1 MYHERG
7 PVSRISGRRLRGSG
21 YGAAGARWYT
31 PLVTTHPLK
40 RAATPGVRTWLA
52 RLRTR
57 LGSLVY
63 DALPMTLEERE
74 ERDWTGEPSARV
86 AERHQ
91 LQVRL
96 LILERGGGG
105 LLF

>member
-1 MYHERG
+1 M
-7 PVSRISGRRLRGSG
+7 
-21 YGAAGARWYT
+21 
-31 PLVTTHPLK
+31 
-40 RAATPGVRTWLA
+40 RTWLA

-57 LGSLVY
+57 LGSSVY

-74 ERDWTGEPSARV
+74 ERDGMGETRANE
-86 AERHQ
+86 AERRQ

-105 LLF
+105 YLPLASLTPFDDIERKPL

>member
-1 MYHERG
+1 MRN
-7 PVSRISGRRLRGSG
+7 
-21 YGAAGARWYT
+21 
-31 PLVTTHPLK
+31 
-40 RAATPGVRTWLA
+40 
-52 RLRTR
+52 R

-86 AERHQ
+86 AERHL

-105 LLF
+105 FLF